1 MKLTEAIDM
10 SNLKKPIYTVSNA
23 ISTLEG
29 VVGLGTKTDKKLM
42 RKALKY
48 PILSYP
54 KGDIDRYDSS
64 AKISKQMLLV

>member
-29 VVGLGTKTDKKLM
+29 VVGLGTKTDKKLIAM
-42 RKALKY
+42 VAKM
-48 PILSYP
+48 
-54 KGDIDRYDSS
+54 
-64 AKISKQMLLV
+64 AKIDNDIHRYMNKNYKGWD